1 MATDGLARRLL
12 WSRLVG
18 FLLMSLLLQAARPA
32 LAQSDNKTA
41 ARVHFEKGVSA
52 FADRRFAE
60 AAEEFETAYRMS
72 PAYVVLYNIG
82 QVSVALGRSVEAV
95 DAFDKYL
102 RQGAS
107 SISAERRQEV
117 LAEIE
122 KQRARIGTISVRTFP
137 EGASIR
143 LDGIVVGR
151 TPLPAPLRVTA
162 GRHSIEALLPK
173 HNPESRELTVE
184 GRANLALEL
193 TLEAIAAPPVAA
205 PTPPAPAPREPAAE
219 RPFVYIA
226 PAPAAPPPALVE
238 RPSERPA
245 PTSSVSIQRIAGIV
259 LLVGGLA
266 TATVGGITAY
276 RGSNQANEARD
287 RLATLMG
294 NEWDAA
300 KVDYDAGK
308 SRNQRGWIVAGVG
321 TAVAIGGVVLMATV
335 PERSTSVS
343 LAPWGNAGNGG
354 LAMNVAW

>member
-1 MATDGLARRLL
+1 
-12 WSRLVG
+12 
-18 FLLMSLLLQAARPA
+18 MSLLLQIARPA

-41 ARVHFEKGVSA
+41 ARAHFEKGVSA

-60 AAEEFETAYRMS
+60 AAEEFETAYRIS
-72 PAYVVLYNIG
+72 PAFVVLYNIG
-82 QVSVALGRSVEAV
+82 QVSVALGRSVEAL

-122 KQRARIGTISVRTFP
+122 KQRARIGTIAVRTFP
-137 EGASIR
+137 EGAAIR
-143 LDGIVVGR
+143 LDGIVVGK

-193 TLEAIAAPPVAA
+193 TLEAIATPPVAE
-205 PTPPAPAPREPAAE
+205 PTPPPAPREPAAE

-238 RPSERPA
+238 RPAERPA

-259 LLVGGLA
+259 LLVGGLT
-266 TATVGGITAY
+266 TATIGGITAY

-287 RLATLMG
+287 RLMVLMG
-294 NEWDAA
+294 DEWDAA

-308 SRNQRGWIVAGVG
+308 SRIQRGWIIAGVG

-343 LAPWGNAGNGG
+343 LAPWWNAGKGG